1 MGLTKQTAQ
10 AAHHRRCTQ
19 PIKIEITVRSLT
31 LREHPQTLDAALFFR
46 QLLLDVSVHGIGKVA
61 LVSQNRIAPI

>member
-10 AAHHRRCTQ
+10 ATHHRRCTQ

>member
-19 PIKIEITVRSLT
+19 PIKITVRSLT
-31 LREHPQTLDAALFFR
+31 LHEHPQTLDAALFFR